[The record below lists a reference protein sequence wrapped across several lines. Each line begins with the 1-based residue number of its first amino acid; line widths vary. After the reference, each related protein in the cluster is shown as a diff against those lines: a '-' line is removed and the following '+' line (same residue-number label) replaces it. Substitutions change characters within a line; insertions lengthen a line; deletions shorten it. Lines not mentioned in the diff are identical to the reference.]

1 MISIFKK
8 MKPAIVKF
16 TGASY
21 LVSILFIS
29 NGFGTSIEDHTHY
42 SHVLGGVR
50 NYRVFLPPDYY
61 QSLKSYPVLYWFHGS
76 GGNSKQDTYKAEFE
90 NYVNSHDLIIVN
102 VDGTTGSGATWDYG
116 LAFEFYMRTQ
126 ENKKALTGM
135 QFSKYLKELTG
146 VIDSLFRTIPDRDH
160 RAVSGQSMGGLMSP
174 WIASQNKDLFGSA
187 SMFSP
192 SPDAAMFGPSGKEVC
207 FVNRELYRSLKG
219 IPLRL
224 TAAGGD
230 RYRQYY
236 HEQKAVW
243 ELADLTH
250 FEFHEVDYP
259 DHRAVDIPEQFNF
272 HMNEFAKVHPIP
284 VNWHHAD
291 PFPDFEVWNY
301 KVNVKRDMAA
311 ITILEKVTPAGML
324 ICSRPYLPD
333 GPIIRDEEIIIVTD
347 AIYTPYAGYSI
358 TDYNRTTG
366 RVKTSQIHSDISGR
380 LKIKVSGGGHAI
392 GISGGK
398 MAGKLFIIPESDREE
413 MYCEAGVKNSL
424 NYVVVN
430 TGRSPSGPVQLK
442 AVTPKSYLSF
452 EKDTLTLESL
462 ESGQTV
468 RVTGQFPFIIANQ
481 KYNEPDNENFI
492 TKVSLELSCNDSVQD
507 ISEIFIYPVSGTLQ
521 LTDTS
526 DLIILDGSVRTM
538 KYYNNQA
545 HKDTLL
551 TISGGSGNGNSIP
564 EPGET
569 IVLWVRLRQGLGA
582 ADKNTYHPALLV
594 NKYDVPQ
601 FSTSKLKYNIKGA
614 EWSGAANIQ
623 SEIKID
629 PVTPPGT
636 KLNLLLQCE
645 SYEFSDEG
653 FNKPI
658 QRHLFD
664 YCRVLLCI
672 GKSGTK

>member
-1 MISIFKK
+1 
-8 MKPAIVKF
+8 MKLA
-16 TGASY
+16 GASY
-21 LVSILFIS
+21 LVSILFIT
-29 NGFGTSIEDHTHY
+29 NVFCANIEDHTHY
-42 SHVLGGVR
+42 SHVLGTIR

-61 QSLKSYPVLYWFHGS
+61 QSRKSYPVLYWFHGS
-76 GGNSKQDTYKAEFE
+76 GGTSKQDTYKAEFE
-90 NYVNSHDLIIVN
+90 DYVNSHDLIIVN
-102 VDGTTGSGATWDYG
+102 VDGTTASGTTWDYG
-116 LAFEFYMRTQ
+116 LAFEFFSRTQ

-135 QFSKYLKELTG
+135 QFSKYIRELIE
-146 VIDSLFRTIPDRDH
+146 VIDSHFRTIPDRDH

-192 SPDAAMFGPSGKEVC
+192 SPDAAMFGPQGKEVC

-224 TAAGGD
+224 TAARGD

-250 FEFHEVDYP
+250 LEFHEADYP

-272 HMNEFAKVHPIP
+272 HMNEFSKIHPIP

-301 KVNVKRDMAA
+301 KVNVKRDVAA
-311 ITILEKVTPAGML
+311 FTILEKVTAAGMM

-333 GPIIRDEEIIIVTD
+333 GPIIRDEEIIVVTD
-347 AIYTPYAGYSI
+347 TIYSPSAGYII

-366 RVKTSQIHSDISGR
+366 SIKTSQIHSDKNGR
-380 LKIKVSGGGHAI
+380 LKIKVSGGGHAL

-398 MAGKLFIIPESDREE
+398 LAGKLFIIPEFNREE
-413 MYCEAGVKNSL
+413 MYCEAGEKNSL
-424 NYVVVN
+424 NFSVVN
-430 TGRSPSGPVQLK
+430 TGTNPSGEVQTR
-442 AVTPKSYLSF
+442 AGTPKSYLSF
-452 EKDTLTLESL
+452 EKDTLTLGSIGP
-462 ESGQTV
+462 GQQVKLTD
-468 RVTGQFPFIIANQ
+468 QMPFVIADQ
-481 KYNEPDNENFI
+481 KYGNPDNENFI
-492 TKVSLELSCNDSVQD
+492 TKIALEVSCNDSVQD
-507 ISEIFIYPVSGTLQ
+507 LSDIFIYPVSGTIQ

-526 DLIILDGSVRTM
+526 DLIILDGSVRTV

-569 IVLWVRLRQGLGA
+569 IVLWVRLRQGLGV
-582 ADKNTYHPALLV
+582 ADKNTYHPAFLL
-594 NKYDVPQ
+594 NKYELPWLSVPG
-601 FSTSKLKYNIKGA
+601 LKYNIKGA
-614 EWSGAANIQ
+614 EWSGSANLQ
-623 SEIKID
+623 SEIKINSE
-629 PVTPPGT
+629 TPPGT
-636 KLNLLLQCE
+636 LLNLWLQCE

-653 FNKPI
+653 LNKPI
-658 QRHLFD
+658 QRHLLD
-664 YCRVLLCI
+664 YCRVVLSI
-672 GKSGTK
+672 GKSVK